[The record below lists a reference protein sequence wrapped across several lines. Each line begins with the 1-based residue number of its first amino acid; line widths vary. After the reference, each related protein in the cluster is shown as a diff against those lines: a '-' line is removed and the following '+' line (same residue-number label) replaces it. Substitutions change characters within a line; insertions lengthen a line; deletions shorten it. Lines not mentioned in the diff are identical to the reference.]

1 MTNTTKYNASM
12 QEAQDLV
19 EQGLGEMFVHFLYED
34 TEMGISSPI
43 SHEELSRGGYINIYH
58 LVRDVADPDNWR

>member
-1 MTNTTKYNASM
+1 MNTYQNRSM
-12 QEAQDLV
+12 QEALALV
-19 EQGLGEMFVHFLYED
+19 EAGEGDMYVHFLYED

-58 LVRDVADPDNWR
+58 LVRDVANPDNWR